1 MIYLTLYG
9 LWRECAP
16 SHIHYLA
23 ILFLLCTGS
32 VIMDPYACGLASWF
46 GQCVEHAYAL
56 LY

>member
-1 MIYLTLYG
+1 MIYTTLYG

-16 SHIHYLA
+16 SHIHYLV
-23 ILFLLCTGS
+23 ILLLLCTGT